1 MDPITGILVGAS
13 LLGGILQGTGGRKQ
27 ISPDW
32 LREHFGPQ
40 MVNAETME
48 YFNRILN
55 SPYGQQQLSQAVQG
69 GQQFQNETESRAAAA
84 GMGPAGGANSGSS
97 IFGEAAA
104 GGAANAAA
112 RGVRGDIWA
121 RSFDAAQQSV
131 AQRMGMWGSLY
142 ANQGPTTQ
150 QQIGG
155 ALGNAAGV
163 GLTLKDMQ
171 AKTQTP
177 TPNVA
182 SPTAQPASINM
193 LPPPT
198 QATQPSLAPQTMAS
212 AQMPRMMGRR
222 LSGRIDRFTGGR
234 SMSTI
239 QPQLS

>member
-40 MVNAETME
+40 MVNTETME

-69 GQQFQNETESRAAAA
+69 GQQFQNDTESRAAAA
-84 GMGPAGGANSGSS
+84 GMGPTGGANSGSS

-112 RGVRGDIWA
+112 RGVRSDIWA

-150 QQIGG
+150 Q
-155 ALGNAAGV
+155 ALGSAIGNAAGV

-171 AKTQTP
+171 AKTTKTTP
-177 TPNVA
+177 DVTP
-182 SPTAQPASINM
+182 QPASINM

-198 QATQPSLAPQTMAS
+198 QSTQPSLAPQPLAS